1 MMVSKKEINGPR
13 DGARGLVFQPV
24 VEEAFVNRV
33 LKEKNELVIRIA
45 GGSVQAEAAASA
57 KALR

>member
-1 MMVSKKEINGPR
+1 MVSKKEINGPR

-45 GGSVQAEAAASA
+45 GGSV
-57 KALR
+57 